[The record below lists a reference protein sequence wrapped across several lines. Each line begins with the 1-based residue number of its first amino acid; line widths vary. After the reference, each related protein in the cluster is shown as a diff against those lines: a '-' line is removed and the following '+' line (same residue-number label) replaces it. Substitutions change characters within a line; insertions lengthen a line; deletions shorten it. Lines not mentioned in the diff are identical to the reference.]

1 MMKQKLKL
9 LILTFC
15 CAFSLCLNLNVF
27 ADSTIPDKMP
37 SNNVI
42 DPNHHVSKTTI
53 AEIEQWNKSNQNTKL
68 KPRFRLFVFDGVNQK
83 TLEQIRTNTAN
94 KWRKTNDDFQD
105 IYVVIGTKN
114 HIIQTEYAA
123 SLENIINGQIINDWN
138 EEAIKG
144 LSKDDLTKGIH
155 YYIKAMN
162 KTINPVKDQKINNTR
177 PDRIFIG
184 ILCIG
189 GSIVLILVSLIV
201 FLFYRWGNTK
211 KRLKRSNYG
220 YRGKDKLYP
229 DMKGFIHNESWTEKR
244 LRKYI
249 KKLQNK

>member
-15 CAFSLCLNLNVF
+15 CALGLCLNLNVF
-27 ADSTIPDKMP
+27 ADNTIPDKMP
-37 SNNVI
+37 TTNVL

-53 AEIEQWNKSNQNTKL
+53 EEIKQWNKSNQNTKL
-68 KPRFRLFVFDGVNQK
+68 KPRFRLFVFDEINQK
-83 TLEQIRTNTAN
+83 KLDQIRTNTAN
-94 KWRKTNDDFQD
+94 KWRKEDDGFQD
-105 IYVVIGTKN
+105 IYIIIGTKN

-123 SLENIINGQIINDWN
+123 SLENIIDEQIINEWN
-138 EEAIKG
+138 KEAIKG
-144 LSKDDLTKGIH
+144 LSKNDLTKGIH

-162 KTINPVKDQKINNTR
+162 KTINPIKDKRLKNAQ

-189 GSIVLILVSLIV
+189 GSVVLILISLIV

-249 KKLQNK
+249 KKLQNQ